1 MLRTVVSD
9 AVSMAPLFLRVE
21 QRLLP
26 LCILFTLKE
35 LSISIELLTQMPAE
49 RMSARAA
56 DIGKEVLNYSLPKIH
71 IQIFNK
77 IVMSKFRAAF
87 EPISALSMTGDQPL
101 GQGNAG

>member
-9 AVSMAPLFLRVE
+9 AVSMAPPFSASRAKTSSALHSFL
-21 QRLLP
+21 P
-26 LCILFTLKE
+26 LKE

-71 IQIFNK
+71 IQIF
-77 IVMSKFRAAF
+77 
-87 EPISALSMTGDQPL
+87 
-101 GQGNAG
+101 